1 MIGQIY
7 ATTKLRRQLQNRNG
21 KYDGFTKK
29 GSFYNSELSIDC
41 YMAQHI
47 RRKSI
52 SSLHHKSYLDLGFG
66 LFCQN
71 QAKQVGLPKLQCC
84 LRVPKQ
90 TFFEIPSLDLA
101 FFCFVHII
109 SSGRILFCCG
119 VIICYNF
126 LYLVEK
132 EVIGLYYEP
141 SLSKP

>member
-47 RRKSI
+47 SRKSI
-52 SSLHHKSYLDLGFG
+52 SSLHHKSDLDLGFG

-71 QAKQVGLPKLQCC
+71 QAKSKIAETSVLSSCPQTDIFLKSQV
-84 LRVPKQ
+84 
-90 TFFEIPSLDLA
+90 
-101 FFCFVHII
+101 
-109 SSGRILFCCG
+109 
-119 VIICYNF
+119 
-126 LYLVEK
+126 
-132 EVIGLYYEP
+132 
-141 SLSKP
+141 